1 MGSNLTREFYNSA
14 LLNNSHDECLRQKI
28 HFERNKNHAIAIC
41 GMNVL
46 LCLAALVGNSSV
58 LMAIWK
64 TPFLHSP
71 ANILLASLAV
81 SDFAVGL
88 ITQPLLISFLLTAVY
103 GLSPPI
109 YRAVCQGYG
118 YTASFLCGVSLCTI
132 TAIGFDRLLA
142 LQLHLRYNSIITI
155 YRVSFAA
162 TCIWVC
168 VGVFMINYFCLKFE
182 IFTTIIATIICV
194 IITANF
200 VIYLKIYRI
209 VQRHETQIRDQQQEV
224 NNGNIFRLK
233 RLQKSIVNTFLF
245 FIFLICCY
253 VPQISV
259 LITVRFRNVFT
270 VYFVTT
276 TIVFLNSSLNPLL
289 YCWRVGELRLA
300 VKQLLCR

>member
-1 MGSNLTREFYNSA
+1 
-14 LLNNSHDECLRQKI
+14 
-28 HFERNKNHAIAIC
+28 
-41 GMNVL
+41 
-46 LCLAALVGNSSV
+46 
-58 LMAIWK
+58 
-64 TPFLHSP
+64 
-71 ANILLASLAV
+71 
-81 SDFAVGL
+81 
-88 ITQPLLISFLLTAVY
+88 
-103 GLSPPI
+103 
-109 YRAVCQGYG
+109 
-118 YTASFLCGVSLCTI
+118 
-132 TAIGFDRLLA
+132 
-142 LQLHLRYNSIITI
+142 
-155 YRVSFAA
+155 
-162 TCIWVC
+162 
-168 VGVFMINYFCLKFE
+168 MINYFCLKFE

-200 VIYLKIYRI
+200 VIYLKIYGI
-209 VQRHETQIRDQQQEV
+209 VQRHQTQIRDQQQEV

-289 YCWRVGELRLA
+289 YCWRVGELRSA

>member
-1 MGSNLTREFYNSA
+1 MWDERSSLPCRTGWKFFSVHGHLEDSFFAFAREYFTRKS
-14 LLNNSHDECLRQKI
+14 CL
-28 HFERNKNHAIAIC
+28 
-41 GMNVL
+41 
-46 LCLAALVGNSSV
+46 
-58 LMAIWK
+58 
-64 TPFLHSP
+64 
-71 ANILLASLAV
+71 

-155 YRVSFAA
+155 HRVSFA
-162 TCIWVC
+162 TTGIWVC

-194 IITANF
+194 MITANF

-209 VQRHETQIRDQQQEV
+209 VQRHQTQIRDQQQEV

-233 RLQKSIVNTFLF
+233 RLQTSIVNTFLF

-289 YCWRVGELRLA
+289 YCWRVGELSLA